1 MGKGSG
7 EAEGRKG
14 EGSFENWHAISYE
27 EVMSK
32 LRSREAGLSEA
43 EAYNRLEK
51 YGENK
56 LEEKKKSVILMLL
69 GQLNSFFVYLL
80 IIAAVIAYFMNHLV
94 DFSVIIAVIM
104 INTGIGFFQNYKAER
119 AIAELKKMLVQKT
132 KVIRENK
139 LIEVDAGK
147 VVPGDVLFLE
157 EGDKIVA
164 DARLVLGNN
173 LQVNEAILTGE
184 SLPVDKDART
194 LGLDVKLIERKNILY
209 SGTTIVRGNCKAV
222 VFSTGMSTEMGK
234 IASLVQDVK
243 ETRPPLLE
251 KIDSFGRK
259 LGIIVLL
266 TSLLVV
272 LIGLALGLEKVNLF
286 LTAISLA
293 VAAVPEGLPAV
304 ITICLAFSVSRM
316 RKQNG
321 LVKTL
326 PAAET
331 LGRVTVICAD
341 KTGTLTR
348 EEMLVTSLF
357 YDNILVDFNK
367 AANMKSKTLDMLMKI
382 NCLCSNARIEKLDK
396 GIKYVGDPTEKALL
410 KAAIAYGFDKK
421 QITDENKR
429 MKEITFSSKRKMMSV
444 IRECNGECKGMRNYV
459 KGAPDVIIKKC
470 KYELRYGTEALLSE
484 RRRKELFDMYEKMAV
499 SGLRVLGFA
508 YKNIE
513 NLNIDE
519 EHAEQDLVFVG
530 WQGLLDPPRPEIKIA
545 IEICKR
551 ANISVKMITGDSL
564 LTAMAVAHRIS
575 LFGESI
581 EGDKLEKM
589 SDSEL
594 SSRVGNIV
602 VFARVTPE
610 QKLRVVNILRGKGE
624 IVAVTGDGVNDAPA
638 LKNADIG
645 VAMGVRGSD
654 VARET
659 ADIILLDDNFATIVT
674 AVKEGR
680 RAYDNIKKFIKFML
694 ATNFGEMGIVLV
706 GMIARLPLP
715 LLPLQILW
723 INLVSDSLPAL
734 SLSAEPADENVMQK
748 TPNHQNNILK
758 GIMPF
763 ILISTFFAI
772 LVTMV
777 SFLIYLKNIDE
788 ARTAALTTVVLFE
801 ALIIFTCKSDRRL
814 RMRDIFSN
822 KFLVLSVLA
831 AIVLQFVLVYS
842 PLGSL
847 FGVVPLKALDWLIIV
862 PLSFSGL
869 VIFEVWKFVKEKKK
883 GQEK

>member
-1 MGKGSG
+1 MGKEAG
-7 EAEGRKG
+7 EKEAGR
-14 EGSFENWHAISYE
+14 FENWHAVSHE
-27 EVMSK
+27 EVMSR
-32 LRSREAGLSEA
+32 LRSSEKGLSEA
-43 EAYNRLEK
+43 DAYNRLSM

-56 LEEKKKSVILMLL
+56 LKEKKKSVILMFLQ
-69 GQLNSFFVYLL
+69 QLNSFFVYLL
-80 IIAAVIAYFMNHLV
+80 IVAAFISYIMSHMIDL
-94 DFSVIIAVIM
+94 SIIIAVIV
-104 INTGIGFFQNYKAER
+104 INAGIGFFQTYKAER
-119 AIAELKKMLVQKT
+119 TIAELKKMLVQKT

-139 LIEVDAGK
+139 LIEIDAERI
-147 VVPGDVLFLE
+147 VPGDILFLE

-164 DARLVLGNN
+164 DARLIFENN

-184 SLPVDKDART
+184 SLPVDKSARL
-194 LGLDVKLIERKNILY
+194 LGLDVELIERTNILY
-209 SGTTIVRGNCKAV
+209 SGTTAVRGNCKAL
-222 VFSTGMSTEMGK
+222 VFGTGMNTEMGR

-259 LGIIVLL
+259 LGIIVII

-286 LTAISLA
+286 LTAVSLA

-304 ITICLAFSVSRM
+304 ITVCLAFSVGRM
-316 RKQNG
+316 KKQNG

-326 PAAET
+326 PATET

-348 EEMLVTSLF
+348 EEMLVTNLF
-357 YDNILVDFNK
+357 YDNIMIDFNR

-382 NCLCSNARIEKLDK
+382 NCLCNNARIEKLDK
-396 GIKYVGDPTEKALL
+396 GIRYVGDPTEKALL

-421 QITDENKR
+421 KITEENER
-429 MKEITFSSKRKMMSV
+429 LREITFSSKRKMMSV
-444 IRECNGECKGMRNYV
+444 IRRCEKGECKGAINYV
-459 KGAPDVIIKKC
+459 KGAPDVIIKRC
-470 KYELRYGTEALLSE
+470 KHELRYGTEALLSE
-484 RRRKELFDMYEKMAV
+484 RRRKELIDMYERMAT

-508 YKNIE
+508 YKKIE
-513 NLNIDE
+513 NLNISE
-519 EHAEQDLVFVG
+519 EQAEQDLVFVG
-530 WQGLLDPPRPEIKIA
+530 LEGLLDPPRPEIKIA
-545 IEICKR
+545 IQICKK

-564 LTAMAVAHRIS
+564 LTAMAIAHRIS

-594 SSRVGNIV
+594 AARVSNIV

-610 QKLRVVNILRGKGE
+610 QKLRIVNILRSKGE

-645 VAMGVRGSD
+645 VAMGIRGSD

-694 ATNFGEMGIVLV
+694 ATNFGEMGIVLT

-723 INLVSDSLPAL
+723 INLVSDTLPAI
-734 SLSAEPADENVMQK
+734 SLSAEPADEDVMQK
-748 TPNHQNNILK
+748 TPNHQDKILK

-772 LVTMV
+772 LVTMI
-777 SFLIYLKNIDE
+777 SFLIYLPNINE
-788 ARTAALTTVVLFE
+788 ARTAALTTIVLFE
-801 ALIIFTCKSDRRL
+801 ALIVFSCKSDKRL
-814 RMRDIFSN
+814 KIKDIFSN

-831 AIVLQFVLVYS
+831 AIVLQIILIYS

-847 FGVVPLKALDWLIIV
+847 FSVVSLKAGAWLVII
-862 PLSFSGL
+862 PLGFSGL
-869 VIFEVWKFVKEKKK
+869 IIFEAWKFVKEKKK
-883 GQEK
+883 EKTN